1 MGRKGAE
8 MRGQIIGLLRNKND
22 FMSGEEISRAL
33 GITRAGVWKK
43 MKNLRQTGYSIEA
56 VPSKGYKLLS
66 GPDIPTKEEISA
78 VFKGDIIGREIIFF
92 KVTSSTN
99 DRAMEIGQQGKGA
112 DGTVVIAD
120 AQERG
125 RGRLGREWKSP
136 PGVNLYFTV
145 LLKPPLYPK
154 EASVFTL
161 MAAVAV
167 VSAVREYLGL
177 NAVIKWPNDILI
189 NSKKVSGI
197 LTEMKSDMDRINFVA
212 VGIGVNVN
220 MSLSSLP
227 GDIRHIAT
235 SLKKEKGVSVNRVEL
250 LGKILSGFEYW
261 YKAVLAGKKKAL
273 LKEWLRFD
281 STVGSKISVKIQ
293 DRVISGV
300 AEAIND
306 RGELVVRLSSGE
318 IETVSAGEVTILKNK

>member
-1 MGRKGAE
+1 MGRKSIK
-8 MRGQIIGLLRNKND
+8 MRVQIIGLLRDKKN

-43 MKNLRQTGYSIEA
+43 MKKLRQTGYSIEA

-66 GPDIPTKEEISA
+66 GPDIPTKEEINA

-112 DGTVVIAD
+112 DGTVIIAD
-120 AQERG
+120 EQEHG

-145 LLKPPLYPK
+145 LLKPPFYPK
-154 EASVFTL
+154 EASIFTF

-189 NSKKVSGI
+189 NGKKVSGI

-220 MSLSSLP
+220 MPLSSLP
-227 GDIRHIAT
+227 GENRLIAT
-235 SLKKEKGVSVNRVEL
+235 SLKKEKGGAVNRVEL

-261 YKAVLAGKKKAL
+261 YKAVLAGRKEAL
-273 LKEWLRFD
+273 FNEWLRFD
-281 STVGSKISVKIQ
+281 STVGSNIRVKAQ
-293 DRVISGV
+293 DGFISGI

-306 RGELVVRLSSGE
+306 SGELVVRLAGGNV
-318 IETVSAGEVTILKNK
+318 ETLSAGEVTILKN